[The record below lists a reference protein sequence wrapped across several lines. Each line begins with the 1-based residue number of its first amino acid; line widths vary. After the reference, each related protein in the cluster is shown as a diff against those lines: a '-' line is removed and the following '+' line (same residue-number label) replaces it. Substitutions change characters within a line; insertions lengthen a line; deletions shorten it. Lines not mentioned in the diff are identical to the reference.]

1 MKQLE
6 DKFRERL
13 EGYEMKLPPMDQ
25 QAFWDRKANHE
36 RAAKRRRSFLS
47 VAVGLSVAAAVLLV
61 LIMSINLLSIQK
73 SVTSDES
80 EQFAQLNTPIVTIA
94 SGSEIMEITR
104 MDDVLEDITE
114 TEDYGSL
121 EIEKDVF
128 MMVET
133 MPEFPGGT
141 AALTDYLK
149 KETIYPEQ
157 AREDS
162 IQGRVLLSFVVEKDG
177 SISNPTVVKSS
188 GNNRR
193 NPENSDLFDQLDAE
207 ALRVLSQ
214 MPKWNPGMDNGALCR
229 VQYAIPINFR
239 LN

>member
-25 QAFWDRKANHE
+25 QTFWDRKANHE
-36 RAAKRRRSFLS
+36 RAAKRRRSLLS
-47 VAVGLSVAAAVLLV
+47 AAIGLPAAAAILIVLL
-61 LIMSINLLSIQK
+61 MSINLISIQK
-73 SVTSDES
+73 PSTSDES
-80 EQFAQLNTPIVTIA
+80 EQFAQLTTPLVTIA
-94 SGSEIMEITR
+94 SGAEIMEITCIE
-104 MDDVLEDITE
+104 DVDEDNMTSS
-114 TEDYGSL
+114 DYESL
-121 EIEKDVF
+121 EVGEDVF
-128 MMVET
+128 MLVET

-141 AALTDYLK
+141 TALTDYLK

-177 SISNPTVVKSS
+177 SISNPTVMKSS

>member
-1 MKQLE
+1 MKQFE
-6 DKFRERL
+6 EKFREHL

-25 QAFWDRKANHE
+25 QAFWDRKANRD
-36 RAAKRRRSFLS
+36 RAARRRRSFLS
-47 VAVGLSVAAAVLLV
+47 VAVGLPAAAAVLLV

-73 SVTSDES
+73 PVTTDES
-80 EQFAQLNTPIVTIA
+80 EQFAQLYTPIVTIA

-104 MDDVLEDITE
+104 IDDVQEDIME
-114 TEDYGSL
+114 SEDYGSL
-121 EIEKDVF
+121 EIEKDVL

-157 AREDS
+157 ALEDS

-177 SISNPTVVKSS
+177 SISNPVVVKSS
-188 GNNRR
+188 G
-193 NPENSDLFDQLDAE
+193 DVLDAE
-207 ALRVLSQ
+207 ALRVLSE

>member
-47 VAVGLSVAAAVLLV
+47 VAVGLPAAAAILIVLV
-61 LIMSINLLSIQK
+61 MSINLLSIQK
-73 SVTSDES
+73 PAVSDES
-80 EQFAQLNTPIVTIA
+80 ELFAQLTTPMVTIA
-94 SGSEIMEITR
+94 SGAEIMEIACI
-104 MDDVLEDITE
+104 EDADQDNMTSS
-114 TEDYGSL
+114 DYKSL
-121 EIEKDVF
+121 EFEEDVF
-128 MMVET
+128 MLVEK

-141 AALTDYLK
+141 TALTDYLK
-149 KETIYPEQ
+149 EETIYPEQ